1 MNTSEYNF
9 RDDFYKPLLENMST
23 YYRGV
28 GYFSSGWIKQNADG
42 LFSFIE
48 KGGSIKWITSPILS
62 EEDFASFSLGEEARN
77 DVLLKERL
85 SKTIDD
91 LEIALSEDTLTAL
104 SWMIA
109 DGLG

>member
-1 MNTSEYNF
+1 
-9 RDDFYKPLLENMST
+9 MST

-62 EEDFASFSLGEEARN
+62 EEDFCEFFFG
-77 DVLLKERL
+77 
-85 SKTIDD
+85 
-91 LEIALSEDTLTAL
+91 
-104 SWMIA
+104 
-109 DGLG
+109 